1 MQHAERSAEPILE
14 WLMGEGRRLRCP
26 CELTEQLGQQL
37 LAAGFPVVRMRLSL
51 RTLHPLV
58 SGSAFTWWRDQN
70 RVEEYRPP
78 HSIQQS
84 DDYRGSPVEYV
95 QNSGRSIRYRLDSLA
110 KTNQGHGLLRDLY
123 NDGVRDYV
131 AFPLYQVHSDSYT
144 VFILSTDNEAG
155 FSDQQLEQLEKV
167 SRYLAPVVEV
177 LSLDSSAKALLNTY
191 LGQRSGQRVLDG
203 QVQRGDGEVIES
215 ALWYS
220 DLRNFT
226 AISEQLTP
234 PQLLKLLNSYFE
246 QIKIAI
252 SEHGGEIMR
261 FIGDAMLI
269 IFPADDGRSPQQAC
283 WDALAAAKQA
293 QRLVQE
299 VNLELATEGMPEI
312 RYGLGLDL
320 GQVIYGNVGA
330 VDRLDFTVMG
340 NAVNRSARLQELTK
354 TNGFP
359 IIASET
365 FAAQC
370 ADRDGCRFQSCGRI
384 ELKGIA
390 EPVKAFGMDY

>member
-1 MQHAERSAEPILE
+1 MHHADWSVEPILE

-26 CELTEQLGQQL
+26 GELTEQLGQQL
-37 LAAGFPVVRMRLSL
+37 LASGCSVARIRLSL

-58 SGSAFTWWRDQN
+58 SGSSFTWWRDQN
-70 RVEEYRPP
+70 LVDEYRPP

-84 DDYRGSPVEYV
+84 DDYLGSPVEYV
-95 QNSGRSIRYRLDSLA
+95 QNTGRPIRYRLDSVE
-110 KTNQGHGLLRDLY
+110 KTKQGHSLLRDLY
-123 NDGVRDYV
+123 DDGIRDYV
-131 AFPLYQVHSDSYT
+131 AYPMYQVHSDSYT
-144 VFILSTDNEAG
+144 VFILATDNDAG
-155 FSDQQLEQLEKV
+155 FSEQALAQLEKL
-167 SRYLAPVVEV
+167 SRYLAPVMEV

-191 LGQRSGQRVLDG
+191 LGPRSGQRVLDG

-226 AISEQLTP
+226 AISEQLPP
-234 PQLLKLLNSYFE
+234 PQLLKLLNCYFE
-246 QIKIAI
+246 KIKAAV

-269 IFPADDGRSPQQAC
+269 IFPADESRTPQQAC
-283 WDALAAAKQA
+283 WDALAAAKMA
-293 QRLVQE
+293 QRLVRE
-299 VNLELATEGMPEI
+299 ANEELGSEGMPEI

-320 GQVIYGNVGA
+320 GRVIYGNVGA
-330 VDRLDFTVMG
+330 IDRLDFTVMG
-340 NAVNRSARLQELTK
+340 NAVNRAARLQELTK

-359 IIASET
+359 LITSEA
-365 FAAQC
+365 FAAQF
-370 ADRDGCRFQSCGRI
+370 AERDSCRFESCGRI

-390 EPVKAFGMDY
+390 EPVKAFGMNY